1 MDKKVLEYQSK
12 ALPLGRFAEVR
23 VINVLQLVPLLTSIC
38 VAS

>member
-23 VINVLQLVPLLTSIC
+23 NQRSHQPVPLLTGFR
-38 VAS
+38 VAP